1 MWWSPAITDCI
12 HNAKDM
18 HVGCANL
25 QAGVTAAHPGEGGQ
39 CSTAPSAHYCG
50 GCGVRGP
57 GHAHPEQGALAHTHT
72 HTHTYTRTHAQTL
85 SSGVNQFETSAMA
98 GNALKSTRARA
109 HTHTHVYALVCLQL
123 RAGLKVCAVKAP
135 GFGENRKNN
144 LMDIATLTG
153 GQVCQACVPSLVVTD
168 DLGINLLDPGINLG
182 P

>member
-1 MWWSPAITDCI
+1 MLVWSERLVSFNLNKRCNLTR
-12 HNAKDM
+12 KQL
-18 HVGCANL
+18 GCL
-25 QAGVTAAHPGEGGQ
+25 WG
-39 CSTAPSAHYCG
+39 CSA
-50 GCGVRGP
+50 
-57 GHAHPEQGALAHTHT
+57 
-72 HTHTYTRTHAQTL
+72 L